1 MANNLFALLLRI
13 GTRLLHSL
21 SFKLS
26 FSVGLIIFLA
36 VAAASWLQL
45 SQQHAQA
52 LAQAR
57 GDVEGFAETVRRAT
71 FWSML
76 RNERDSLHRIVQDVA
91 QQAHIERVRV
101 FNKEGRIMFSSQGGE
116 VGQEVDKQ
124 AEACYGCHAQEAP
137 LEALPS
143 GERTRVFRPAPGQ
156 RLMATILPIYN
167 EPGCSGP
174 PCHAHPPQQK
184 VLGVLDVAYRL
195 DDLDRRQTRQ
205 FWQTLAFGVGLFL
218 AVSTIIGLAVIL
230 TVNRSVKRLVGEV
243 DKVAIG
249 EHGEVVPVSA
259 PDELGQ
265 AAEAFNRMAKE
276 VARRSRLKD
285 QRYGQLVHNSTDA
298 VLVIDAQGRVRV
310 ANPEAGRILG
320 RAADQLEDAAFAE
333 LVAAEDRSPV
343 LEAMYRA
350 LSLEETSRSLSFQV
364 LAAEGEVRVLEGRF
378 RRLEDD
384 KGQRVVL
391 ANLRDITL
399 RRALEEELARRRAFE
414 QGLIH
419 QALNAII
426 ATDDQGL
433 IQVFNES
440 AETLLEAPSAGVVG
454 LRHYSDF
461 FPRALVRVLNKNI
474 FHNPRR
480 GEAIVRPGVV
490 KTASGKRLP
499 VLLSA
504 RPLFLNG
511 RFSGTMLFLQNLRE
525 SKALKGQLIRQTRLA
540 AVGQTAAGL
549 AHCIKNLLHGMGT
562 AAYLV
567 DQGLGDGDLE
577 LTRQGWRM
585 VKHNLDQVNGLSQDL
600 LAYAKDRR
608 PQYQPFDL
616 NRLLEE
622 VAGLVSGR
630 SQELGVA
637 VRVESDQACARVVL
651 DPHGIRRVVLN
662 LLSNALDALAE
673 APTPPAAPEVVLRCG
688 RDGFGLVTISVSDN
702 GPGIS
707 PEVRRHLFAGLF
719 STKGSRGTGLGL
731 LVSQKIVDEHGGAI
745 DCFSTPGQGAR
756 FTVVV
761 PDLAEAEA
769 APAPEVPEA

>member
-1 MANNLFALLLRI
+1 MASNLLALLERI
-13 GTRLLHSL
+13 FTRLLHSL

-45 SQQHAQA
+45 DQQRRQA
-52 LAQAR
+52 MAQAR

-71 FWSML
+71 LWSML

-101 FNKEGRIMFSSQGGE
+101 FNKEGRIMFSSLDGE

-124 AEACYGCHAQEAP
+124 AEACYGCHAQAAP

-143 GERTRVFRPAPGQ
+143 GERTRVFSPAPGQ

-195 DDLDRRQTRQ
+195 DDLERRQQRQ
-205 FWQTLAFGVGLFL
+205 FWQTLAFAVGLFL
-218 AVSTIIGLAVIL
+218 VVSTIIGLAVIL

-265 AAEAFNRMAKE
+265 VAEAFNRMARE

-298 VLVIDAQGRVRV
+298 VLVIDDQGTVRV
-310 ANPEAGRILG
+310 ANPEAGRIVG
-320 RAADQLEDAAFAE
+320 EPAERLEDAKFAD
-333 LVAAEDRSPV
+333 LVVASDRSKV

-350 LSLEETSRSLSFQV
+350 LGVEETSRTLSFRV
-364 LAAEGEVRVLEGRF
+364 LATGGEVKVLEGRF

-391 ANLRDITL
+391 ANLRDITV

-426 ATDDQGL
+426 ATDDKGL

-440 AETLLEAPSAGVVG
+440 AETLLEAPSAAVVG
-454 LRHYSDF
+454 LRGYGDF
-461 FPRALVRVLNKNI
+461 FPRAQVRLLNQNI
-474 FHNPRR
+474 FQNPRR

-499 VLLSA
+499 VLISA
-504 RPLFLNG
+504 RPLFLDG
-511 RFSGTMLFLQNLRE
+511 RFSGAMLFLQNLRE

-549 AHCIKNLLHGMGT
+549 AHCIKNLLHGMGA

-585 VKHNLDQVNGLSQDL
+585 VKHNLEQVNGLSQDL

-622 VAGLVSGR
+622 VAGLVAGR
-630 SQELGVA
+630 AQELGVT
-637 VRVESDQACARVVL
+637 VRIEGDPACARVVL

-673 APTPPAAPEVVLRCG
+673 AASPPAKPEVVLRCG
-688 RDGFGLVTISVSDN
+688 RDGFGLVTINVSDN
-702 GPGIS
+702 GPGIT

-731 LVSQKIVDEHGGAI
+731 LVSQKIVEEHGGAI
-745 DCFSTPGQGAR
+745 DCFSVPGQGAR

-761 PDLAEAEA
+761 PDLAEAE
-769 APAPEVPEA
+769 PATSGA

>member
-1 MANNLFALLLRI
+1 VFNLFKRI
-13 GTRLLHSL
+13 ASRLLHSL

-26 FSVGLIIFLA
+26 FSVGLVIFLT
-36 VAAASWLQL
+36 VAAGAWWQISLHH
-45 SQQHAQA
+45 SQA

-57 GDVEGFAETVRRAT
+57 ADAEGFAETVRRAT

-76 RNERDSLHRIVQDVA
+76 RNERESLHRIVQDVA
-91 QQAHIERVRV
+91 QQAHIDRVRV
-101 FNKEGRIMFSSQGGE
+101 FNKDGRIMFSSDAAE
-116 VGQEVDKQ
+116 VGREVDKQ
-124 AEACYGCHAQEAP
+124 AEACYACHAQDTP
-137 LEALPS
+137 LERLSS
-143 GERTRVFRPAPGQ
+143 GERTRIFSPAPGQ
-156 RLMATILPIYN
+156 RLLATILPIYN

-174 PCHAHPPQQK
+174 PCHAHPAEQK
-184 VLGVLDVAYRL
+184 VLGVLDVGYRL
-195 DDLDRRQTRQ
+195 DTLDNQQRRQIHE
-205 FWQTLAFGVGLFL
+205 TLVFALALFL
-218 AVSTIIGLAVIL
+218 AVSTFIGLGIIF
-230 TVNRSVKRLVGEV
+230 TVNRSVKRLVAEV
-243 DKVAIG
+243 DKVAAG
-249 EHGEVVPVSA
+249 EHAEVEAVSA

-265 AAEAFNRMAKE
+265 VAEAFNRMAKE

-298 VLVIDAQGRVRV
+298 VFVIDANGKVMV

-320 RAADQLEDAAFAE
+320 RPPDALEDQSFSE
-333 LVAAEDRSPV
+333 LLEPTDRSEV
-343 LEAMYRA
+343 LQAMYRA
-350 LSLEETSRSLSFQV
+350 LSLEETSRTLSFGV
-364 LAAEGEVRVLEGRF
+364 RTAEGQAKVLEGRF

-391 ANLRDITL
+391 ANLRDVTV
-399 RRALEEELARRRAFE
+399 RRALEEEVARRRAFE

-426 ATDDQGL
+426 ATDDQGV
-433 IQVFNES
+433 IQIFNES
-440 AETLLEAPSAGVVG
+440 AETLLGVPSAAVVG
-454 LRHYSDF
+454 LRHYTTF
-461 FPRALVRVLNKNI
+461 FPRALVRLLDKHV

-480 GEAIVRPGVV
+480 GEAFVRPGVV
-490 KTASGKRLP
+490 KTETGKRLP

-504 RPLFLNG
+504 RPLFLNN
-511 RFSGTMLFLQNLRE
+511 RFSGATIFLQNLRE
-525 SKALKGQLIRQTRLA
+525 SKALKAQLIKQTRLA

-562 AAYLV
+562 ASYLV

-622 VAGLVSGR
+622 VAGLVAGR
-630 SQELGVA
+630 AQELGVT
-637 VRVESDQACARVVL
+637 VRVEADPGCSRVVL

-662 LLSNALDALAE
+662 LASNALDALAE
-673 APTPPAAPEVVLRCG
+673 APDLGRTPEVSLRCG
-688 RDGFGLVTISVSDN
+688 RDGYGQITVSVSDN
-702 GPGIS
+702 GPGIT
-707 PEVRRHLFAGLF
+707 PEVHRHLFAGLF

-731 LVSQKIVDEHGGAI
+731 LVSQKIVEEHGGAI
-745 DCFSTPGQGAR
+745 DCLSQPGEGAR
-756 FTVVV
+756 FTIVV
-761 PDLAEAEA
+761 PDIAEGESGPGPNGGQA
-769 APAPEVPEA
+769 V